1 MTAQSVTDIS
11 AENVIFVR
19 FHVKSITLNDKEY
32 KQRSVT
38 NYEEVKAMSYT
49 KDPRYNASGCLD
61 LTAYEA
67 ERNIERERKATERD
81 RERLERLLST
91 IFYICD
97 LAGFHVEGRI
107 VFKDKKTGKIWR

>member
-11 AENVIFVR
+11 AENVICVR

-32 KQRSVT
+32 KPRSVT

-67 ERNIERERKATERD
+67 ERNIERERKAAERD

-97 LAGFHVEGRI
+97 LAGFHVEGADR
-107 VFKDKKTGKIWR
+107 FQRQKDR